1 MVYVSDR
8 LTCTVYLK
16 SFVDSKRPII
26 SSIRAAEA
34 LKSNWYPALFEVFH
48 FQPPV
53 QTPIT
58 ALWLGRSSGGGL
70 FERSPHMH
78 RAFAVIF

>member
-26 SSIRAAEA
+26 SSVRAAEA
-34 LKSNWYPALFEVFH
+34 LKSNWYLALFEVFH
-48 FQPPV
+48 FQPGV
-53 QTPIT
+53 QTPII
-58 ALWLGRSSGGGL
+58 ALWLGQSCGGGL
-70 FERSPHMH
+70 RERSPHMH
-78 RAFAVIF
+78 QVVAVIS